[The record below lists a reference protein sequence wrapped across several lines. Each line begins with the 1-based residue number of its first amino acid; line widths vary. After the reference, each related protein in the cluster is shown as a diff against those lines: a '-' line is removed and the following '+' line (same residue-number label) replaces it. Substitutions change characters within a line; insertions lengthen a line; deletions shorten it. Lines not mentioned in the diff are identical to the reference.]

1 MTLVNKSHLNKEEII
16 RAVVDENDLSDTLR
30 EHLSSCDLCRSE
42 KERLENQLSRL
53 GSMAKRLSPS
63 PGPGIILP
71 EQKERWPTLFQRWH
85 WRSLVAACMTAAIIM
100 AVAWWKIP
108 GTTSPDGINDELSL
122 EIVKDE
128 QLINEISWL
137 EEHALPQVYFDISG
151 ESDLNIS
158 EEFMEFL
165 ISPIQT
171 ETIFQL
177 KIKEEYYVA

>member
-42 KERLENQLSRL
+42 KERFENQLSRI
-53 GSMAKRLSPS
+53 GSLAKRLSPS

-71 EQKERWPTLFQRWH
+71 EQKERWH
-85 WRSLVAACMTAAIIM
+85 WRSLVAACMTAVIIM

-108 GTTSPDGINDELSL
+108 VTTSPDGINDELSL

-165 ISPIQT
+165 IPPIQT

>member
-1 MTLVNKSHLNKEEII
+1 
-16 RAVVDENDLSDTLR
+16 
-30 EHLSSCDLCRSE
+30 
-42 KERLENQLSRL
+42 
-53 GSMAKRLSPS
+53 
-63 PGPGIILP
+63 
-71 EQKERWPTLFQRWH
+71 
-85 WRSLVAACMTAAIIM
+85 VAACMTAAIIM